1 MNNMTVGTIVR
12 ITDPSTNKTVY
23 AKILGQLPEM
33 KESAGLSIRMSNAA
47 AAELGE
53 SDARFNVQINY

>member
-1 MNNMTVGTIVR
+1 MNGVTVGTIVR
-12 ITDPSTNKTVY
+12 ITNPSTNKSIY

-33 KESAGLSIRMSNAA
+33 KESAGLTIRMSNAA

-53 SDARFNVQINY
+53 GDARFPVQINY